1 MPKIQSIV
9 PFLIENDVYFCNSK
23 ELHRLTNQKKKL
35 FCISKIKDLK
45 LVYSMLIAY
54 CKNSDYYQAITSF
67 FEKVS

>member
-45 LVYSMLIAY
+45 LVYSMLI
-54 CKNSDYYQAITSF
+54 K
-67 FEKVS
+67 

>member
-45 LVYSMLIAY
+45 LVYSMLGY
-54 CKNSDYYQAITSF
+54 SVNVPK
-67 FEKVS
+67 K

>member
-35 FCISKIKDLK
+35 FCISKQYFGKFLPINKNKTIESVLAGSK
-45 LVYSMLIAY
+45 LH
-54 CKNSDYYQAITSF
+54 
-67 FEKVS
+67 